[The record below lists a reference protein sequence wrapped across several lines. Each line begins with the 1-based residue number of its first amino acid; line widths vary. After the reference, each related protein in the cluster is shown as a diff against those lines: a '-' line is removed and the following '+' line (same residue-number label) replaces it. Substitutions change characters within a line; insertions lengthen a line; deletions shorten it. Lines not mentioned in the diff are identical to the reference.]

1 MWAGSVGCAQF
12 DEEYT
17 ADDKDDSDAHKPGER
32 IPEQELRDDRGQG
45 DPCCGPDTVSDA
57 DRHSL
62 SEYES
67 QQAEGHQVR
76 DRDGRVPAPVV
87 DREAKTESA

>member
-45 DPCCGPDTVSDA
+45 DPCWGQIP
-57 DRHSL
+57 
-62 SEYES
+62 
-67 QQAEGHQVR
+67 
-76 DRDGRVPAPVV
+76 
-87 DREAKTESA
+87 